1 MWKIEV
7 AQRVRIFHV
16 KRWLIK
22 KLADRR
28 VLPLS
33 VQSFSFFQNQ
43 ILTMKKTL
51 LVLLV
56 GCFAVSAFAQ
66 NKTLPS
72 ANVKTLEG
80 QSFNVQE
87 LGKTGKITVISFW
100 ATWCSPCKKELD
112 AIKDYYPD
120 WKKDYDM
127 ELVAVSVD
135 DTRTA
140 AKIPAMVKE
149 KGWEYRILHDSNKEF
164 QQTANVASVPH
175 TLLLDASG
183 NIVYEHVGYAPG
195 DELELEEKI
204 KELKK

>member
-1 MWKIEV
+1 
-7 AQRVRIFHV
+7 
-16 KRWLIK
+16 
-22 KLADRR
+22 
-28 VLPLS
+28 
-33 VQSFSFFQNQ
+33 
-43 ILTMKKTL
+43 MKKTL
-51 LVLLV
+51 LMLAAGFL
-56 GCFAVSAFAQ
+56 AVATYAQ

-80 QSFNVQE
+80 QSLNVQT
-87 LGKTGKITVISFW
+87 LGQSGKITVISFW

-112 AIKDYYPD
+112 AIKDYYAD

-127 ELVAVSVD
+127 ELVAISVD

-149 KGWEYRILHDSNKEF
+149 KGWDYRVLVDSNKEF
-164 QQTANVASVPH
+164 QQTANVSSVPH
-175 TLLLDASG
+175 MLLLDQSG
-183 NIVYEHVGYAPG
+183 NIVFEHVGYAPG

>member
-1 MWKIEV
+1 
-7 AQRVRIFHV
+7 
-16 KRWLIK
+16 
-22 KLADRR
+22 
-28 VLPLS
+28 
-33 VQSFSFFQNQ
+33 
-43 ILTMKKTL
+43 MKKTL
-51 LVLLV
+51 LTLAAF
-56 GCFAVSAFAQ
+56 CFALAAFAQ

-80 QSFNVQE
+80 QTINVQE

-120 WKKDYDM
+120 WQKNYDM
-127 ELVAVSVD
+127 ELIAVSVD

-149 KGWEYRILHDSNKEF
+149 KGWEYRILHDNNKEF
-164 QQTANVASVPH
+164 QQTANVSSVPH

-183 NIVYEHVGYAPG
+183 NIVYEHVGYTPG

-204 KELKK
+204 KALK